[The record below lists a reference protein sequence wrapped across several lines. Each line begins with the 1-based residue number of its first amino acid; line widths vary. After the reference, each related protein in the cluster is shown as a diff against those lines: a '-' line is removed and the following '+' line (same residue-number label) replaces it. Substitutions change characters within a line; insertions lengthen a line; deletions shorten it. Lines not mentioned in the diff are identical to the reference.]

1 MNRTWMLILGL
12 VLLVAGA
19 VGFAVMAMLP
29 GSPPAPGCPGGVCAD
44 DPIGTA
50 GGVEAMFIEQMIPH
64 HDDAIAMAELAL
76 DRAEHDE
83 VRALARDIIRTQSA
97 ENDLMRQWY
106 RAWFASPVP
115 DPGERL
121 GMMGGGMMG
130 GMTDISALEDAE
142 DFDRAFIEQM
152 IPHHGMGIMMARMAE
167 ARTISPELRELTRSI
182 IRTQSDEIE
191 MVQSWYREWYG
202 R

>member
-1 MNRTWMLILGL
+1 MSRTWMLILGL

-19 VGFAVMAMLP
+19 VGFAVMATLP
-29 GSPPAPGCPGGVCAD
+29 GSPPVPGCPGGVCAD
-44 DPIGTA
+44 DRIGDA
-50 GGVEAMFIEQMIPH
+50 SGVEAMFIEQMIPH
-64 HDDAIAMAELAL
+64 HDDAIVMAELAL

-97 ENDLMRQWY
+97 ENDLMREWY
-106 RAWFASPVP
+106 RAWFGSPVP
-115 DPGERL
+115 DPGERP
-121 GMMGGGMMG
+121 GMMGGGMMS
-130 GMTDISALEDAE
+130 GMTDISELEDAE

-167 ARTISPELRELTRSI
+167 ARTLSPELRELTQSI

-191 MVQSWYREWYG
+191 MMQSWYREWYG

>member
-1 MNRTWMLILGL
+1 MNRSWMLTLGL
-12 VLLVAGA
+12 ALLVMGA
-19 VGFAVMAMLP
+19 VGLILVAPLTGAVP
-29 GSPPAPGCPGGVCAD
+29 QPGCPGGVCPD
-44 DPIGTA
+44 DRIGA
-50 GGVEAMFIEQMIPH
+50 EGGVEAMFIEQMIPH

-106 RAWFASPVP
+106 RAWFGSQVP
-115 DPGERL
+115 DPDERL
-121 GMMGGGMMG
+121 GMMGGGMMS
-130 GMTDISALEDAE
+130 GMTDISELEDAE

-152 IPHHGMGIMMARMAE
+152 IPHHAMGIMMARMAE
-167 ARTISPELRELTRSI
+167 ARTLSPELRELTQSI

-191 MVQSWYREWYG
+191 MMQSWYREWYG